1 MKFFCYF
8 LLASF
13 NTTKCFPS
21 FFLFSVISHDQ
32 RCTWWSKFHR
42 HRLQRRGPWSYFP
55 ELFQSWKKIRL
66 ELKKRMFSWGRWIS
80 HLNVRSH
87 KKVFQK
93 ACTKYDR
100 LYNFLENKVDFCYK
114 LLMSVYTFCIPKNDL
129 AGKGAS
135 GWYPAGGFLKNSL

>member
-1 MKFFCYF
+1 M
-8 LLASF
+8 
-13 NTTKCFPS
+13 
-21 FFLFSVISHDQ
+21 
-32 RCTWWSKFHR
+32 
-42 HRLQRRGPWSYFP
+42 
-55 ELFQSWKKIRL
+55 
-66 ELKKRMFSWGRWIS
+66 

-129 AGKGAS
+129 AAKGAS
-135 GWYPAGGFLKNSL
+135 GWYPGGFLKNSL